1 MKKNMNRKMKQQ
13 DSEIKTMEE
22 LMEARNN
29 YEITGSTLRKFIML
43 TLIHAELR
51 EKIENKMVINRII
64 QLFECKSILCFGNG
78 KT

>member
-1 MKKNMNRKMKQQ
+1 MNRKMKQQ

-51 EKIENKMVINRII
+51 EKIEKKMVI
-64 QLFECKSILCFGNG
+64 K
-78 KT
+78 